1 MIVKGIIKETYSC
14 SVKKHY
20 LAFYFNH
27 KPHDDDGRFLRLH
40 TPVCWTYGS
49 GEPHKITTPKP
60 L

>member
-1 MIVKGIIKETYSC
+1 MIVKGIIKEIYSC

-27 KPHDDDGRFLRLH
+27 KPRDDDGRFLRLR
-40 TPVCWTYGS
+40 TPLRRTYGS
-49 GEPHKITTPKP
+49 GVPHKITTPKP